1 MKCSQ
6 DWPDD
11 VQYRGRRSTFVV
23 LYYRHVESWLS
34 DVRGEPGYDT
44 VSSVPVTVHLA
55 QVD

>member
-23 LYYRHVESWLS
+23 LYYRHIIESWLF
-34 DVRGEPGYDT
+34 DVRGEPGSNKVT
-44 VSSVPVTVHLA
+44 SVPVTVHLA
-55 QVD
+55 